1 MVNLRQSVGT
11 AEVNEGTHETSTR
24 QLLLQNLVGG
34 GGGGGQMTIRGGG
47 MCIVRINV
55 DSICGVM

>member
-1 MVNLRQSVGT
+1 MKPVHGSYFFRIWSG
-11 AEVNEGTHETSTR
+11 
-24 QLLLQNLVGG
+24 GG

-55 DSICGVM
+55 DSICGV